1 MTATAIE
8 SEIVAKS
15 PVVTEARPIKDVPVV
30 DGVVMIRQNMPTVPI
45 TRPLP
50 DDRAAREALYYQ
62 RGWWRTE
69 TFLDDLRRQARTRP
83 HKLAVAARR
92 LREARTDTLDYIE
105 LRRLTDRFAGA
116 LVELGVRPGDFVAV
130 QLPNR
135 WEMVPLLYACIR
147 VGAVICPIGPTT
159 PEDALRH
166 RLSLTEARVLVT
178 ISEWEGT
185 SLAKSAVTLREELD
199 SLEHVAVIDGHA
211 PEGALGFRDHF
222 IDQTWEDVHNDDLD
236 GLELRPD
243 DPFVVL
249 FTSGTTGESKGVLH
263 SQNTIHSAIRGYVDT
278 FLLDEHLVAAVTTPL
293 VHYSGFGQ
301 GVLASVMLGGTI
313 AFQDRRKNEALLD
326 LVQKY
331 GATLLYGP
339 PPTLTDIAQS
349 QRTEPRDV
357 STLRHV
363 VTGSAQVLQP
373 LVDDLRATLGAR
385 TYSLWGMSENGPVT
399 ITKLDY
405 NQDWAA
411 HSNGRPIDAM
421 EIRIDKCINPTERA
435 AVGRLR
441 VRGAS
446 QALGYFRREAEYQEK
461 LLDDSWFDTG
471 DVARDDGR
479 GGIRILCRA
488 GDAIKRD
495 GQVVPL
501 AEIESIINRH
511 PKVAEATLVGPTGR
525 VEDPILAVVVPS
537 GDIHPTLDE
546 IRAHLREADQDER
559 FLPERLEVIDVM
571 PKTLTGKVRKATLRQ
586 MFGER

>member
-1 MTATAIE
+1 MTTEVKEAPAGPAPR
-8 SEIVAKS
+8 IVDGIVLTRETT
-15 PVVTEARPIKDVPVV
+15 PVVEITSPMPDGREAR
-30 DGVVMIRQNMPTVPI
+30 R
-45 TRPLP
+45 
-50 DDRAAREALYYQ
+50 ALYYQ
-62 RGWWRTE
+62 RGWWREE
-69 TFLDDLRRQARTRP
+69 TFLDDLRHQALTRP

-92 LREARTDTLDYIE
+92 IKEARTDTLDYLE
-105 LRRLTDRFAGA
+105 LRQLTDRFAAG
-116 LVELGVRPGDFVAV
+116 LVELGVEPGDFVAV

-135 WEMVPLLYACIR
+135 WEMVPMLYACLR
-147 VGAVICPIGPTT
+147 VGAVICPIDPTA
-159 PEDALRH
+159 PEQPLRH
-166 RLSLTEARVLVT
+166 RLDLTRARVLVT
-178 ISEWEGT
+178 MSDWEGNPT
-185 SLAKSAVTLREELD
+185 GGTADRLRREVPT
-199 SLEHVAVIDGHA
+199 LEHVVIVDGAA
-211 PEGALGFRDHF
+211 PEGCVDFQHHF
-222 IDQTWEDVHNDDLD
+222 VDTVWEDVHDDLS
-236 GLELRPD
+236 GRERGPD
-243 DPFVVL
+243 EPFVVL

-263 SQNTIHSAIRGYVDT
+263 SQNTVHSAIRGYVDT

-301 GVLASVMLGGTI
+301 GILASVMLGGTI
-313 AFQDRRKNEALLD
+313 AFQDRRKNDALLD

-349 QRTEPRDV
+349 QRVEPRDV
-357 STLRHV
+357 HTLRHV

-373 LVDDLRATLGAR
+373 LVDDLRETLGAR

-435 AVGRLR
+435 PVGRLR

-446 QALGYFRREAEYQEK
+446 QALGYYKRDAEYDA
-461 LLDDSWFDTG
+461 LILDDGWFDTG

-488 GDAIKRD
+488 SDAIKRD
-495 GQVVPL
+495 GMVVPL
-501 AEIESIINRH
+501 AEIESTVNRH
-511 PKVAEATLVGPTGR
+511 PKVAETTLVGPTGR

-537 GDIHPTLDE
+537 GDEHPTLE
-546 IRAHLREADQDER
+546 ELRAYLRATDLDER
-559 FLPERLEVIDVM
+559 FLPDRLEVVAAL
-571 PKTLTGKVRKATLRQ
+571 PKTLTGKVRKKVLRELY
-586 MFGER
+586 GEA

>member
-1 MTATAIE
+1 MTTEVKEAPAGPAPRIVDGIVLTRETTPVIE
-8 SEIVAKS
+8 ITS
-15 PVVTEARPIKDVPVV
+15 PMPDGREAR
-30 DGVVMIRQNMPTVPI
+30 R
-45 TRPLP
+45 
-50 DDRAAREALYYQ
+50 ALYYQ
-62 RGWWRTE
+62 RGWWREE
-69 TFLDDLRRQARTRP
+69 TFLDDLRHQARTRP

-92 LREARTDTLDYIE
+92 IKEARTDTLDYLE
-105 LRRLTDRFAGA
+105 LRQLTDRFAAG
-116 LVELGVRPGDFVAV
+116 LVELGVEPGDFVAV

-135 WEMVPLLYACIR
+135 WEMVPMLYACLR
-147 VGAVICPIGPTT
+147 VGAVICPIDPTA
-159 PEDALRH
+159 PEQPLRH
-166 RLSLTEARVLVT
+166 RLDLTRARVLVT
-178 ISEWEGT
+178 MSDWEGNPT
-185 SLAKSAVTLREELD
+185 GGTADRLRREVPT
-199 SLEHVAVIDGHA
+199 LEHVVIVDGAA
-211 PEGALGFRDHF
+211 PEGCVDFQHHF
-222 IDQTWEDVHNDDLD
+222 VDTVWEDVHDDLS
-236 GLELRPD
+236 GRERGPD
-243 DPFVVL
+243 EPFVVL

-263 SQNTIHSAIRGYVDT
+263 SQNTVHSAIRGYVDT

-301 GVLASVMLGGTI
+301 GILASVMLGGTI
-313 AFQDRRKNEALLD
+313 AFQDRRKNDALLD

-349 QRTEPRDV
+349 QRVEPRDV
-357 STLRHV
+357 HTLRHV

-373 LVDDLRATLGAR
+373 LVDDLRETLGAR

-435 AVGRLR
+435 PVGRLR

-446 QALGYFRREAEYQEK
+446 QALGYYKRDAEYDA
-461 LLDDSWFDTG
+461 LILDDGWFDTG

-488 GDAIKRD
+488 SDAIKRD
-495 GQVVPL
+495 GMVVPL
-501 AEIESIINRH
+501 AEIESTVNRH
-511 PKVAEATLVGPTGR
+511 PKVAETTLVGPTGR

-537 GDIHPTLDE
+537 GDEHPTLE
-546 IRAHLREADQDER
+546 ELRAYLRATDLDER
-559 FLPERLEVIDVM
+559 FLPDRLEVVAAL
-571 PKTLTGKVRKATLRQ
+571 PKTLTGKVRKKVLRELY
-586 MFGER
+586 GEA

>member
-1 MTATAIE
+1 MT
-8 SEIVAKS
+8 
-15 PVVTEARPIKDVPVV
+15 TEVKEAPEAPAPRVV
-30 DGVVMIRQNMPTVPI
+30 DGVVLTRETMPVIEI
-45 TRPLP
+45 TSPMP
-50 DDRAAREALYYQ
+50 DGREAREALYYQ
-62 RGWWRTE
+62 RGWWREE
-69 TFLDDLRRQARTRP
+69 TFLDDLRRQARLRP

-92 LREARTDTLDYIE
+92 IKEARTDTLDYIE
-105 LRRLTDRFAGA
+105 LKQLTDRFAGG

-135 WEMVPLLYACIR
+135 WEMVPLLYACLR
-147 VGAVICPIGPTT
+147 VGAVICPIDPTT
-159 PEDALRH
+159 PEEPLRH
-166 RLSLTEARVLVT
+166 RLSLTEARVIVT
-178 ISEWEGT
+178 MSDWDGNPLGET
-185 SLAKSAVTLREELD
+185 ANRLRRELPG
-199 SLEHVAVIDGHA
+199 LEHVVIVDGTA
-211 PEGALGFRDHF
+211 PEGCLDFRRHF
-222 IDQTWEDVHNDDLD
+222 IDTVWEDVHHDLA
-236 GLELRPD
+236 GRERGPD

-263 SQNTIHSAIRGYVDT
+263 SQNTVHSAIRGYVDT

-301 GVLASVMLGGTI
+301 GILASVMLGGTI
-313 AFQDRRKNEALLD
+313 AFQDRRKNEVLLD

-349 QRTEPRDV
+349 QRVEPRDV
-357 STLRHV
+357 HTLRHV

-373 LVDDLRATLGAR
+373 LVDELREMLGAR

-435 AVGRLR
+435 PVGRLR

-446 QALGYFRREAEYQEK
+446 QALGYYKRDAEYDAL
-461 LLDDSWFDTG
+461 LLDDGWFDTG

-488 GDAIKRD
+488 SDAIKRD
-495 GQVVPL
+495 GMVVPL
-501 AEIESIINRH
+501 AEIESTINRH
-511 PKVAEATLVGPTGR
+511 SKVLETTLVGPTGR

-537 GDIHPTLDE
+537 GDEHPTLDE
-546 IRAHLREADQDER
+546 IRAYLRETELDER
-559 FLPERLEVIDVM
+559 FLPDRLEVVDAL
-571 PKTLTGKVRKATLRQ
+571 PKTLTGKVRKKVLREL
-586 MFGER
+586 FGEA

>member
-1 MTATAIE
+1 MTATAAE
-8 SEIVAKS
+8 AEIYAKS

-30 DGVVMIRQNMPTVPI
+30 DGVMMTRQNMPTIPI
-45 TRPLP
+45 TKPLP
-50 DDRAAREALYYQ
+50 DDRTAREALYYQ

-92 LREARTDTLDYIE
+92 LKEARTDTLDYIE
-105 LRRLTDRFAGA
+105 LRQLTDRFAGA
-116 LVELGVRPGDFVAV
+116 LVELGVKPGDFVAV

-166 RLSLTEARVLVT
+166 QLSLTEARVLIT

-185 SLAKSAVTLREELD
+185 SPARSAVTLREELD
-199 SLEHVAVIDGHA
+199 SLEHVAVIDGHT
-211 PEGALGFRDHF
+211 PEGAIGFRDHF
-222 IDQTWEDVHNDDLD
+222 VDQLWEDVHNDDLD
-236 GLELRPD
+236 GLELKPD
-243 DPFVVL
+243 DPFAVL

-301 GVLASVMLGGTI
+301 GILASVMLGGTI

-421 EIRIDKCINPTERA
+421 EIRIDKCLNPTERA
-435 AVGRLR
+435 PVGRLR

-446 QALGYFRREAEYQEK
+446 QALGYFRREAEYREK

-495 GQVVPL
+495 GMVVPL

-511 PKVAEATLVGPTGR
+511 PKVSEATLVGPSGR
-525 VEDPILAVVVPS
+525 VEDPIIAVVVAS
-537 GDIHPTLDE
+537 GDVHPTLDE
-546 IRAHLREADQDER
+546 IRDHLREANQDER

-586 MFGER
+586 MYGER

>member
-1 MTATAIE
+1 MTTEVKEA
-8 SEIVAKS
+8 
-15 PVVTEARPIKDVPVV
+15 PVEPAPRIV
-30 DGVVMIRQNMPTVPI
+30 DGVVLTRETMPVIEI
-45 TRPLP
+45 TSPMP
-50 DDRAAREALYYQ
+50 DGREAREALYYQ
-62 RGWWRTE
+62 RGWWREE
-69 TFLDDLRRQARTRP
+69 TFLDDLRRQARLRP

-92 LREARTDTLDYIE
+92 IKEARTDTLDYIE
-105 LRRLTDRFAGA
+105 LRQLTDRFAGG
-116 LVELGVRPGDFVAV
+116 LVELGVEPGDFVAV

-135 WEMVPLLYACIR
+135 WEMVPLLYACLR
-147 VGAVICPIGPTT
+147 VGAVICPIDPTT
-159 PEDALRH
+159 PEEPLRH
-166 RLSLTEARVLVT
+166 RLGLTEARVIVT
-178 ISEWEGT
+178 MSDWEGNPIGET
-185 SLAKSAVTLREELD
+185 ANRLRQELPG
-199 SLEHVAVIDGHA
+199 LEHVVIVDGDT
-211 PEGALGFRDHF
+211 PDGCLDFRRHF
-222 IDQTWEDVHNDDLD
+222 IDTVWEDVHSDLS
-236 GLELRPD
+236 GRERGPD

-263 SQNTIHSAIRGYVDT
+263 SQNTVHSAIRGYVDT

-301 GVLASVMLGGTI
+301 GILASVMLGGTI
-313 AFQDRRKNEALLD
+313 AFQDRRKNDALLD

-339 PPTLTDIAQS
+339 PPTLFDIAQS
-349 QRTEPRDV
+349 QRDDPRDV
-357 STLRHV
+357 HTLRHV

-373 LVDDLRATLGAR
+373 LVDDLREMLGAR

-435 AVGRLR
+435 PVGRLR

-446 QALGYFRREAEYQEK
+446 QALGYYRRDAEYDA
-461 LLDDSWFDTG
+461 LIMDDGWFDTG

-488 GDAIKRD
+488 SDAIKRD
-495 GQVVPL
+495 GMVVPL
-501 AEIESIINRH
+501 AEIESTINRH
-511 PKVAEATLVGPTGR
+511 PKVVETTLLGPAGR

-537 GDIHPTLDE
+537 GDEHLTLE
-546 IRAHLREADQDER
+546 ELRAYLRETELDER
-559 FLPERLEVIDVM
+559 FLPDRLEIIDAL
-571 PKTLTGKVRKATLRQ
+571 PKTLTGKVRKKVLRELY
-586 MFGER
+586 GEA